1 MAIRNP
7 MPPEMSA
14 PVIIVPPI
22 LFFVLSS
29 IGQFYQEMSQTTY
42 IITAI
47 TNHTNP
53 TTANG
58 IAYLFPL

>member
-29 IGQFYQEMSQTTY
+29 ILIYYHAYSVIGLVGQW
-42 IITAI
+42 
-47 TNHTNP
+47 
-53 TTANG
+53 
-58 IAYLFPL
+58 